1 MIIHLAFAI
10 NCDCLDQKRQL
21 ENTNLKSHRERI
33 VSGLILSTNA
43 QASVGLDLGGCP
55 VAYPL
60 PYGENLGETEV
71 RVDIITNIDSALV
84 IVFVKSFV
92 LALTLAFF
100 IAFIIIFV
108 LAFVITL
115 ITSSGR

>member
-21 ENTNLKSHRERI
+21 ENTNLKSNRVRI
-33 VSGLILSTNA
+33 MSGLIQPTNA

-71 RVDIITNIDSALV
+71 RVDIITNITSALV
-84 IVFVKSFV
+84 IVFVISFV
-92 LALTLAFF
+92 IALVPDFF
-100 IAFIIIFV
+100 IAFGFI
-108 LAFVITL
+108 AFV
-115 ITSSGR
+115 

>member
-1 MIIHLAFAI
+1 M
-10 NCDCLDQKRQL
+10 
-21 ENTNLKSHRERI
+21 
-33 VSGLILSTNA
+33 
-43 QASVGLDLGGCP
+43 
-55 VAYPL
+55 AYPL

-92 LALTLAFF
+92 LTLPLAFF
-100 IAFIIIFV
+100 IAFV

-115 ITSSGR
+115 VIDFAIAFVTLAASKLFFRLSISSPPTTSTTSSEPS

>member
-71 RVDIITNIDSALV
+71 RVNIIANTTSALV
-84 IVFVKSFV
+84 IVFVISFIIAFV
-92 LALTLAFF
+92 PAFF
-100 IAFIIIFV
+100 IVFG
-108 LAFVITL
+108 LALV
-115 ITSSGR
+115 

>member
-71 RVDIITNIDSALV
+71 LLDIIITNIIDALV
-84 IVFVKSFV
+84 IVFVISYIIAFV
-92 LALTLAFF
+92 PAFF
-100 IAFIIIFV
+100 IVFG
-108 LAFVITL
+108 LALV
-115 ITSSGR
+115 